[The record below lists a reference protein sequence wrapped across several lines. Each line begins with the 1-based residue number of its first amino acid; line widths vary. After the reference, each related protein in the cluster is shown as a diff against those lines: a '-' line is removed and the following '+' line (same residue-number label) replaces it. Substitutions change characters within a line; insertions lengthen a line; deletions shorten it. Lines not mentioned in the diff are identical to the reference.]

1 MGVVLNYDNLD
12 TPIEEIVE
20 KAKKMATLVTVNI

>member
-1 MGVVLNYDNLD
+1 MGVTLTYDTLN

-20 KAKKMATLVTVNI
+20 KAKKMATLVQVNS